1 MLRLLSAFTLALFV
15 SLVFAGPYDL
25 ERQTTVKI
33 HNEVSNGSGVIV
45 APNRVLTAAHVAVQ
59 PNLIING
66 SKAKVL
72 KIDNDLD
79 LALMYADVQCPCVSL
94 GDTLSVDDPVVAVG
108 YPINR
113 HVRTQVLTE
122 GRAQSRIP
130 DERRLQTNVSI
141 SGGNSGGGLYK
152 DHKLVGIMVEGIA
165 VGDPV
170 LPVTHPISYLSR
182 AVDIDNI
189 KAFLKGTDVNF

>member
-1 MLRLLSAFTLALFV
+1 MLRLLSAILLSFAVTA
-15 SLVFAGPYDL
+15 SLAGPFDL

-33 HNEVSNGSGVIV
+33 YNNVSNGSGVIV

-72 KIDNDLD
+72 KIDESVD
-79 LALMYADVQCPCVSL
+79 LALMYADVSCPCMPFGNTV
-94 GDTLSVDDPVVAVG
+94 DVDDIVVAVG

-113 HVRTQVLTE
+113 TVRTQILTE

-130 DERRLQTNVSI
+130 DERRLQTSVPI

-152 DHKLVGIMVEGIA
+152 DHRLVGIMVEG
-165 VGDPV
+165 VGLEHDKIV
-170 LPVTHPISYLSR
+170 IPISYLSR
-182 AVDIDNI
+182 AVDIDSI
-189 KAFLKGTDVNF
+189 KQFLIGTDVNF